1 MRMIRNINGNIL
13 MKYYPGAALSPPL
26 PVGCCLAGE
35 DDPSR
40 PPALFSCLA
49 SPESPPGP
57 ARCRTGEARQQRTTS
72 FLPHLQQEQDSASTA
87 LLVAAFSGRVD
98 RVQELLA
105 RQDTNPNVSYSN
117 GNTPLIIAV
126 QENHTS
132 IVHLLLRRPDI
143 LVNMRGLDGYTA
155 LIRAASER

>member
-1 MRMIRNINGNIL
+1 
-13 MKYYPGAALSPPL
+13 MKYFPGAALSPPV
-26 PVGCCLAGE
+26 PGGCCLPGDE
-35 DDPSR
+35 DPSR

-57 ARCRTGEARQQRTTS
+57 PRCRGGEVRQQRTTS
-72 FLPHLQQEQDSASTA
+72 FLPLLQTDNDSASTA

-105 RQDTNPNVSYSN
+105 RPETNPNVSYSN
-117 GNTPLIIAV
+117 GNTPLILAV